1 MSSRS
6 PSKRKLVH
14 LSPIPAS
21 IETTPEPSSQ
31 ARPRGRPMLKRKVSY
46 GELSAEEVESVVAP
60 SDVDDADLSA
70 NSLKR
75 RGRVLFVDDEASEAS
90 HVSEEP
96 SADEDDYGSDCEAGY
111 ICSVMLP
118 VKLHLLSSLRSED
131 GAVVPSLCS
140 LSKVKTVKGS
150 YVDALLRSGNVD
162 DVAESDNVKNDPTL
176 TASQGESVHTAGD
189 AVADSSDEQTELHT
203 HANPVTPIQSKPSP
217 SKSVAGVK
225 PTVASTVGRGSAKVG
240 ASKTSSAKAS
250 TRTSTTSCPRS
261 KATVASKKDVEPA
274 FSSDNPDDD
283 STPAAAPAS
292 QITSE
297 LAALLGD
304 DVRGSSPE
312 PDDAGPV
319 LCLPEIGV
327 APYKPGPDLSEPDD
341 PALRVMQ
348 PELMEEHLVALGVY
362 VSLLP
367 LGVYRAVVSMGFA
380 PDTFDPPRFGSF
392 TDMAKL
398 FYLESLTSLVE
409 AFKFERYGSFINLA
423 RAMPSALSLEGKTL
437 HVSGSNAVCMTVG
450 LVTECMLFEPAQQG
464 GYMFR
469 RESMAWALAFNL
481 EFVETTCISNRD
493 TSACASPAKG
503 QWRSSTK
510 TLTTELVSPGAGY
523 PTSMGF
529 LDEGCLEKFST
540 TVLPIWLAGL
550 PVFNRRCIVS
560 LLWPFV
566 AMELCLV
573 DTPFND
579 ALEDAILADIEAYTE
594 GLEAFEFL
602 DEINSGKL
610 LFRLLSSFCKHHY
623 YLYMDRFVSLCPL
636 PMAWQLSPNAAEY
649 QCVASRIQIAV
660 LSFVV
665 RSALTDIV
673 HSMTFSNWHFTPYC
687 FFLHAFTSVDTVRF
701 ISEPGTPATTSHIPY
716 PYLLPGSIRRLIIH
730 GCSLYGHSVEGLLSS
745 SSNASLESLELDSLE
760 YGSMYIPSNPS
771 PLERDTWRVLTGLDG
786 FRKSSIVAGP
796 LPTLRDVCLDLSYN
810 AIRRV
815 LSPTDPLT
823 SLEGAR
829 DLLFDVRFS
838 LQTLVLHYLYTSL
851 KYWHNSVQSTFSW
864 HALTKTLVSSVLRLV
879 VRYEGNDLALCYKL
893 RREHFKQLLL
903 DAASYPGQVAP
914 LGGELYVRLIPY
926 GQDSFDL
933 QEYEA
938 INTLLGSVAHNRGV
952 QATIYP
958 VQIEYGGDAVSD
970 MATIS

>member
-1 MSSRS
+1 
-6 PSKRKLVH
+6 
-14 LSPIPAS
+14 
-21 IETTPEPSSQ
+21 
-31 ARPRGRPMLKRKVSY
+31 MLKCKVSY
-46 GELSAEEVESVVAP
+46 GELSTEEVESVVAP

-70 NSLKR
+70 NSLKC

-96 SADEDDYGSDCEAGY
+96 SADEDDYGSDCEAG
-111 ICSVMLP
+111 
-118 VKLHLLSSLRSED
+118 SED
-131 GAVVPSLCS
+131 GAVVPSLRS

-162 DVAESDNVKNDPTL
+162 DVAESDDVKNDPTL
-176 TASQGESVHTAGD
+176 TAKGNVHKRSPSTVYLEDLEPFAPKSRPKGKLPVKRGSGPGQWTAAVHTAGD
-189 AVADSSDEQTELHT
+189 AVADSSDEQAELHT

-240 ASKTSSAKAS
+240 ALKTSSAKAS
-250 TRTSTTSCPRS
+250 TRTLTTSRPRS

-283 STPAAAPAS
+283 STLAAAPAS

-304 DVRGSSPE
+304 DVRGSLPE

-319 LCLPEIGV
+319 LRLPEIGV

-362 VSLLP
+362 VSLPP
-367 LGVYRAVVSMGFA
+367 LGVYRAVVPMG
-380 PDTFDPPRFGSF
+380 
-392 TDMAKL
+392 
-398 FYLESLTSLVE
+398 SLVE
-409 AFKFERYGSFINLA
+409 AFKFERYGSFVNLA

-464 GYMFR
+464 GYT
-469 RESMAWALAFNL
+469 SASGTQGAWALAFDL

-493 TSACASPAKG
+493 TSARASPAKG

-510 TLTTELVSPGAGY
+510 TLTTLLVSPGAGY

-529 LDEGCLEKFST
+529 LDEVPIYDGRASGGNHFLFCPSDFSVLKLFPRFTSSRDLDAFTLVSVGYSLSALRLRRRNLPRSGFLNKGADLSPVYYGLRDIQRCLEKFST

-560 LLWPFV
+560 LLWLFV

-602 DEINSGKL
+602 DEINSA
-610 LFRLLSSFCKHHY
+610 
-623 YLYMDRFVSLCPL
+623 L

-649 QCVASRIQIAV
+649 QHVASRIQIAV

-665 RSALTDIV
+665 RSTLTDVV
-673 HSMTFSNWHFTPYC
+673 HSVTFSNWHFMLYC
-687 FFLHAFTSVDTVRF
+687 FFLHAFTSVDMVRF

-716 PYLLPGSIRRLIIH
+716 PYLLPGSIRHLVIH

-771 PLERDTWRVLTGLDG
+771 PLERDTCLLL
-786 FRKSSIVAGP
+786 SSTEHFP
-796 LPTLRDVCLDLSYN
+796 LSICCNV
-810 AIRRV
+810 
-815 LSPTDPLT
+815 LT
-823 SLEGAR
+823 SL
-829 DLLFDVRFS
+829 DITVVHNLFLLMSTSLVDVRFS
-838 LQTLVLHYLYTSL
+838 LQTLVLHYLYTSP

-864 HALTKTLVSSVLRLV
+864 HALTKTLVSSVLWLV
-879 VRYEGNDLALCYKL
+879 VRYEGNDLALHYKL
-893 RREHFKQLLL
+893 RREHFEQLLL

-914 LGGELYVRLIPY
+914 LRGKLYVRLVPY
-926 GQDSFDL
+926 GQDSFNL

-938 INTLLGSVAHNRGV
+938 INTLLGSIAHNRGI